1 MDGGGGGGRRRMEQ
15 EASNGSSNDRRLT
28 TGGSGR
34 QTISA
39 PLHQVLSVND
49 HNASCK
55 PIRVKAA
62 IRMPGHASPWI
73 TFTLPSPPPPPRPR
87 CFHWPA
93 NDFRCTMH
101 HGDDGLPF
109 VVAAITAPFLPPPR
123 TSLKI
128 LRLSSGR
135 LSRISLGSPLSLIN
149 PVFTES

>member
-1 MDGGGGGGRRRMEQ
+1 MDGRERGGAAEQ

-39 PLHQVLSVND
+39 ALHQVLSVND

-73 TFTLPSPPPPPRPR
+73 TFPSPLPLLPRLALFPLAGQR
-87 CFHWPA
+87 FSLHNAP
-93 NDFRCTMH
+93 H
-101 HGDDGLPF
+101 DDGRLPF
-109 VVAAITAPFLPPPR
+109 VVAAITAPFSIPSPFLLP
-123 TSLKI
+123 LKSCN
-128 LRLSSGR
+128 RVADYR
-135 LSRISLGSPLSLIN
+135 
-149 PVFTES
+149 ESAWDRHYR

>member
-1 MDGGGGGGRRRMEQ
+1 MDGWRGAEQ

-39 PLHQVLSVND
+39 ALHQVLSVND

-73 TFTLPSPPPPPRPR
+73 TFTTSPLLFPSAALFVSIGRPTIFVAQCTTRRWFTLRRRRHDCPFSIPP
-87 CFHWPA
+87 
-93 NDFRCTMH
+93 
-101 HGDDGLPF
+101 
-109 VVAAITAPFLPPPR
+109 
-123 TSLKI
+123 LKI
-128 LRLSSGR
+128 LQSSGR

>member
-1 MDGGGGGGRRRMEQ
+1 MDGWRGAEQ

-39 PLHQVLSVND
+39 ALHQVLSVND

-73 TFTLPSPPPPPRPR
+73 TFTASSPPLPPRPPR
-87 CFHWPA
+87 FVSIGRPTIFVA
-93 NDFRCTMH
+93 QCTTRRWFTLRRRRH
-101 HGDDGLPF
+101 NCPF
-109 VVAAITAPFLPPPR
+109 SIPP
-123 TSLKI
+123 LKI
-128 LRLSSGR
+128 LQSSGR

>member
-1 MDGGGGGGRRRMEQ
+1 MGEEGGGRRRRMEQ

-73 TFTLPSPPPPPRPR
+73 TFTLPSPPSPPASLFPLAGQRFSLHNAPRR
-87 CFHWPA
+87 RWFTLRRRRHNC
-93 NDFRCTMH
+93 
-101 HGDDGLPF
+101 PF
-109 VVAAITAPFLPPPR
+109 SPPPR

>member
-1 MDGGGGGGRRRMEQ
+1 MDGWRGAEQ

-39 PLHQVLSVND
+39 ALHQVLSVND

-73 TFTLPSPPPPPRPR
+73 TFTASSPPLPPRP
-87 CFHWPA
+87 PA
-93 NDFRCTMH
+93 LFPLAGQRFSLHNAPH
-101 HGDDGLPF
+101 DDGLPF
-109 VVAAITAPFLPPPR
+109 VVAAMTAPFL
-123 TSLKI
+123 SL
-128 LRLSSGR
+128 
-135 LSRISLGSPLSLIN
+135 PLKSCN
-149 PVFTES
+149 RVADYRESAWDRHYR

>member
-1 MDGGGGGGRRRMEQ
+1 MEQ

-73 TFTLPSPPPPPRPR
+73 TFTLPSPPPGLVVSIGRPTIFVAQCTTATMVYPSSSPP
-87 CFHWPA
+87 
-93 NDFRCTMH
+93 
-101 HGDDGLPF
+101 
-109 VVAAITAPFLPPPR
+109 
-123 TSLKI
+123 
-128 LRLSSGR
+128 
-135 LSRISLGSPLSLIN
+135 
-149 PVFTES
+149 